1 MSFGQGGQPWGSGD
15 SSGEPDWAALAA
27 DTERSRARRKRWW
40 MVGGGALAT
49 VLVAGIVATA
59 VITQSGSDPSDGPTH
74 SLPSPE
80 NLPPGSEQPKPT
92 FKEELPPAPPQD
104 YLADAERDT
113 APLSEDTLF
122 PEKKVTVNGRS
133 YAQEATDATEDC
145 DSAAQGKLG
154 GLLKK
159 YQCGRMFR
167 ATFERNGLA
176 VTVGVAVFDGKAQA
190 AKIKQEYEPNV
201 AALSGSGVPSFC
213 RTVVCRTTV
222 NSLGRYA
229 IVTIAGHTDGSPA
242 GDSDTS
248 AKQAALDGSDYA
260 YGRIMQRGREEAAAD
275 AKAG

>member
-15 SSGEPDWAALAA
+15 SSGAPDWAALAE
-27 DTERSRARRKRWW
+27 DTERSRARRRMWW

-59 VITQSGSDPSDGPTH
+59 VMTQGGSDPSDGPTQA
-74 SLPSPE
+74 LPSAE
-80 NLPPGSEQPKPT
+80 NLPPGSAQPKPS
-92 FKEELPPAPPQD
+92 FKEELPPAPPRD

-133 YAQEATDATEDC
+133 YAQAATDATDDC
-145 DSAAQGKLG
+145 ASSTQGKLG

-159 YQCGRMFR
+159 YECDRMFR
-167 ATFERNGLA
+167 ATYERDGLA
-176 VTVGVAVFDGKAQA
+176 VTVGVAVFDGEAQA

-201 AALSGSGVPSFC
+201 AALPGKGVPSFC

-229 IVTIAGHTDGSPA
+229 IVTIAGHTDGTPA
-242 GDSDTS
+242 DDSDKP

>member
-15 SSGEPDWAALAA
+15 SSGEPDWAALAE
-27 DTERSRARRKRWW
+27 DTERSRARRRTWW

-59 VITQSGSDPSDGPTH
+59 VMAQSGSEPSDGPTGAL
-74 SLPSPE
+74 SSTQDV
-80 NLPPGSEQPKPT
+80 PPGSAQPEPS
-92 FKEELPPAPPQD
+92 FKQELPPAPPQD
-104 YLADAERDT
+104 YLADAGRDT

-122 PEKKVTVNGRS
+122 PAEKVTVNGRS
-133 YAQEATDATEDC
+133 YTQAATDATDDC
-145 DSAAQGKLG
+145 ASSAQGKLG
-154 GLLKK
+154 GLLTK
-159 YQCGRMFR
+159 YGCDRMFR
-167 ATFERNGLA
+167 ATYERDGLA

-201 AALSGSGVPSFC
+201 AALSGKGVPSFC

-229 IVTIAGHTDGSPA
+229 IVTIAGHTDGTPA
-242 GDSDTS
+242 DDADKT
-248 AKQAALDGSDYA
+248 AKLAALDGSDHA
-260 YGRIMQRGREEAAAD
+260 YGRIMQRGRDEAEAD